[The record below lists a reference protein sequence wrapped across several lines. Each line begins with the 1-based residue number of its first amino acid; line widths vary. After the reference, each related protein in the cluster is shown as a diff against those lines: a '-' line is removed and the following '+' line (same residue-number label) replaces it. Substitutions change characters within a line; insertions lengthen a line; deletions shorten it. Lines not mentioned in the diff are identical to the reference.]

1 MVEIVVPDLGEDVEK
16 AKISF
21 WHYEEGDKI
30 EKNSDIV
37 ELTTDKA
44 TFNVPAPET
53 GIITELYF
61 EEGDEVEVGE
71 VIALID
77 DENEELELSED
88 EEEEDTNF

>member
-1 MVEIVVPDLGEDVEK
+1 MVEVVVPDLGENVEK

-21 WHYEEGDKI
+21 WHYEEGDKV
-30 EKNSDIV
+30 EKNDDVV

-44 TFNVPAPET
+44 TFNIPAPES
-53 GIITELYF
+53 GIITELCV

-71 VIALID
+71 VIAFID
-77 DENEELELSED
+77 EENEELELSED